1 MESRIVT
8 PKNDSPTQTTNRLV
22 EHLKTTA
29 QRSKER
35 AVERAKAADK
45 VVRDHPYQ
53 TIGVAAGLA
62 VLIGFLVGRKW
73 RT

>member
-1 MESRIVT
+1 METRLIV
-8 PKNDSPTQTTNRLV
+8 PKNDSPIQTTRRVV

-29 QRSKER
+29 QRTKEK

-73 RT
+73 RA